1 MQKKYLALAA
11 VSVML
16 LNPLNAAAEGK
27 NGVAAV
33 VNGQKITV
41 AEIREAYNANPDLK
55 KKVPFDEFYP
65 KAVEVYVNGAV
76 LYQAAQ
82 KDKVTST
89 AEYKQQLKL
98 AQEEL
103 ARKIYLE
110 KKVEK
115 KVTPK
120 AIEEFYKGYKAN
132 FKPEKEIKASHIL
145 VKDEATA
152 QEIIAKLKK
161 GEKFNTLADKYSLDK
176 QAELGYFNKGV
187 MVPEFWD
194 AANAMKKGTYSQKPV
209 KTQFGYHIIK
219 VEDIRDTKPLPL
231 NKVEPQIKARLT
243 QNAIAETF
251 EQINKNTKIERY
263 DLNGKPMKAAELK

>member
-152 QEIIAKLKK
+152 KEIIAKLKK
-161 GEKFNTLADKYSLDK
+161 AKSLI
-176 QAELGYFNKGV
+176 L
-187 MVPEFWD
+187 W
-194 AANAMKKGTYSQKPV
+194 
-209 KTQFGYHIIK
+209 
-219 VEDIRDTKPLPL
+219 
-231 NKVEPQIKARLT
+231 LT
-243 QNAIAETF
+243 NI
-251 EQINKNTKIERY
+251 
-263 DLNGKPMKAAELK
+263 L

>member
-11 VSVML
+11 VSIL
-16 LNPLNAAAEGK
+16 LMNPLNAAAEGK

-41 AEIREAYNANPDLK
+41 SEIREAYNANPELK

-65 KAVEVYVNGAV
+65 KAVEVYVNGTI
-76 LYQAAQ
+76 LYQAAE
-82 KDKVTST
+82 KDKITSS
-89 AEYKQQLKL
+89 ADYKQQLKL

-103 ARKIYLE
+103 ARKLYLE

-120 AIEEFYKGYKAN
+120 AVEKFYKGYKDN

-145 VKDEATA
+145 VKDESTA
-152 QEIIAKLKK
+152 KNIIAKLNK
-161 GEKFNTLADKYSLDK
+161 GEDFNALADKYSLDK

-187 MVPEFWD
+187 MVEEFWD
-194 AANAMKKGTYSQKPV
+194 AADAMKKGTYSKKPV

-231 NKVEPQIKARLT
+231 SKIEPQIKARLT
-243 QNAIAETF
+243 QKAIAETF
-251 EQINKNTKIERY
+251 EEINKNSKIERY
-263 DLNGKPMKAAELK
+263 DLKGKPMKAAELK